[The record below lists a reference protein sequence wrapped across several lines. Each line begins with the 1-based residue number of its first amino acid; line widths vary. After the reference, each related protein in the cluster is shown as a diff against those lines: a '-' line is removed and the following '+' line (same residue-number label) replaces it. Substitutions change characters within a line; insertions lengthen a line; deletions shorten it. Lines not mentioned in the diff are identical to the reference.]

1 MMYLPTYGDRQSAMV
16 VERHYQWAVRI
27 DGERSI
33 ISVIL
38 SRIGGRRRLILA
50 FPMGYLL
57 CYYLG
62 RDFDN

>member
-1 MMYLPTYGDRQSAMV
+1 MNNSDNQCVY
-16 VERHYQWAVRI
+16 VEAAVRI

-38 SRIGGRRRLILA
+38 SRIGGRRRLILVY
-50 FPMGYLL
+50 PMGYLH

-62 RDFDN
+62 RDFNN